1 MSSNLS
7 ISGAVTGLDTAS
19 IVDQLVSIEGRQQQM
34 IQTRQTAA
42 QKTSD
47 AYQSMITALKAMSD
61 KAAALA
67 KTSSWSGSSATSSST
82 SVTTKVTGTVSA
94 SLTFDVTALAATHTL
109 ISDDTVSSTGAI
121 VASGPLTFTK
131 ADGTTK
137 SIDVGTGT
145 LGEVVS
151 AINSS
156 GTGLRAAAVQ
166 VSPGAYRLQV
176 AAGTSGTASSFT
188 LDGLDGFSGVSVL
201 TAGADAQITMGSGP
215 SAYTVTSSSNTFT
228 GIAPG
233 LDFTVS
239 KLESGVTIEAS
250 VDGGKV
256 ADDIDAL
263 VKSVNDMLS
272 GISKATAYDAT
283 TKTGGPLMAEPA
295 VRAIQQQLL
304 SQTGLSSAPGIDLT
318 RDGKLTFDKDAFV
331 KAFKA
336 DPTTTA
342 QKYGAT
348 LTLNPDPGVTGTASL
363 ARADA
368 STRPGTY
375 NLKINV
381 SAAREQWK
389 MDPPGGIISGQ
400 TVVLMRGSTV
410 VSYTAGAGD
419 TLADVVSAVNSRAVG
434 KLGISAA
441 VSGGSIVLSASSSG
455 SSQAF
460 TVDWGGVAGTQLVA
474 GRDVQGEIDGQTAT
488 GSGDTLTLAKGTGG
502 AVGLSIRTSFTDADV
517 TSTGGEVGNIT
528 YGQGLAQ
535 RLVSLV
541 DQATNTRDGSLVTA
555 KAGRDSDVKDL
566 QDQYDAWTTRLENK
580 RLALTRQF
588 TAMETAISSLK
599 NKSSALGSLGVSTG

>member
-1 MSSNLS
+1 MAGLS

-19 IVDQLVSIEGRQQQM
+19 IVDQLVQVEGRQQQM
-34 IQTRQTAA
+34 IQSRQTTA

-47 AYQSMITALKAMSD
+47 AYSSLITSLKTVAE
-61 KAAALA
+61 KAKAIA
-67 KTSSWSGSSATSSST
+67 KTSSWVGSTATSSST
-82 SVTTKVTGTVSA
+82 NVKATATGTVSA

-109 ISDDTVSSTGAI
+109 VSDDTVSSTGAV

-137 SIDVGTGT
+137 SISVGAGS

-166 VSPGAYRLQV
+166 VAPGSYRLQV

-188 LDGLDGFSGVSVL
+188 LAGLDGFSGVSVL
-201 TAGADAQITMGSGP
+201 TQAADAQVTMGSGP
-215 SAYTVTSSSNTFT
+215 SAYTVTSSSNTFS

-239 KLESGVTIEAS
+239 KLENGVTVEAS
-250 VDGGKV
+250 LDGGKV

-263 VKSVNDMLS
+263 VKSVNDLLAS
-272 GISKATAYDAT
+272 VAKQTAYDST
-283 TKTGGPLMAEPA
+283 TKTGGPLMGEPS
-295 VRAIQQQLL
+295 VRALQQQIL
-304 SQTGLSSAPGIDLT
+304 SQVGLSGAPGVDLT
-318 RDGKLTFDKDAFV
+318 RDGKLTFDKTAFTT
-331 KAFKA
+331 KFKA
-336 DPTTTA
+336 DPTATA
-342 QKYGAT
+342 RAFGANVSFT
-348 LTLNPDPGVTGTASL
+348 PEAGVTGTASFS
-363 ARADA
+363 RADD

-375 NLKINV
+375 NLKVAV

-419 TLADVVSAVNSRAVG
+419 TLADVVAAVNARSVG
-434 KLGISAA
+434 KLGVSAA
-441 VSGGSIVLSASSSG
+441 VNGGSIVLTALGAGAAQS
-455 SSQAF
+455 F
-460 TVDWGGVAGTQLVA
+460 TTEWGGVAGTQLVA
-474 GRDVQGEIDGQTAT
+474 GADVQGEIDGQTAV
-488 GSGDTLTLAKGTGG
+488 GSGDQLTLAKGTGG

-517 TSTGGEVGNIT
+517 TATSGDVGSIT
-528 YGQGLAQ
+528 YDQGLAQ

-541 DQATNTRDGSLVTA
+541 DRATNKTDGSLVTA
-555 KAGRDSDVKDL
+555 KAGRDADVKDL
-566 QDQYDAWTTRLENK
+566 QDQSDAWTRRLEDK
-580 RLALTRQF
+580 RSQLMRQF

-599 NKSSALGSLGVSTG
+599 NKASALGGLSTMSY